1 MTRRLPRKGRGAEIF
16 LGEDDSPP
24 VKKRRTP
31 KGKGADVFLGAE
43 PAPVKPRK
51 PKLPPATPKPAG
63 PPRVPDLLVTGL
75 DELCRTLAPS
85 YGRIDRSHLVV
96 TLWLWLTLQEARR

>member
-1 MTRRLPRKGRGAEIF
+1 MTRRPPRKGRGAEVF

-43 PAPVKPRK
+43 PAPVRLRK
-51 PKLPPATPKPAG
+51 PKPPPA
-63 PPRVPDLLVTGL
+63 PDLLAAGL
-75 DELCRTLAPS
+75 DELSRTLAPS
-85 YGRIDRSHLVV
+85 HGRLDRSHLVV
-96 TLWLWLTLQEARR
+96 TLWLWVTLQEACL

>member
-1 MTRRLPRKGRGAEIF
+1 MTRRPPRKGRGVEIF

-43 PAPVKPRK
+43 PVPVKPRK
-51 PKLPPATPKPAG
+51 PKPPAG
-63 PPRVPDLLVTGL
+63 PPPAPAVLTAGL

-85 YGRIDRSHLVV
+85 HGRLDRSHLVV
-96 TLWLWLTLQEARR
+96 TLWLWVILQEAHL

>member
-1 MTRRLPRKGRGAEIF
+1 MTRRPPRKGRGAEIF

-51 PKLPPATPKPAG
+51 PKPPPAG
-63 PPRVPDLLVTGL
+63 PPPAPDLLAAGL
-75 DELCRTLAPS
+75 DELCRTLVPS
-85 YGRIDRSHLVV
+85 HGRLDRSHLIV
-96 TLWLWLTLQEARR
+96 TLWLWVTLQEARL